1 MSLII
6 VLDRTG
12 IASSLQPITGT
23 LYAWGILLAAFSLL
37 LGVFNAGWVHLQRI
51 FLGDHWPHSV
61 ALVAALVVVLASGLL
76 SLFGG

>member
-1 MSLII
+1 MHTDRSASANYLVIALLVSVSLII

-37 LGVFNAGWVHLQRI
+37 LGVFNAAGSI
-51 FLGDHWPHSV
+51 CN
-61 ALVAALVVVLASGLL
+61 AS
-76 SLFGG
+76 S